1 MEQRLIV
8 RGVLAGAF
16 GGVCAFAFARIFV
29 EPVIGRAVAF
39 EDARMQA
46 AHEPGVHEHGAELF
60 SRGVQAN
67 IGMGF
72 GVLAFG
78 VAIGALLAVAF
89 VMAHG
94 RIGSVRPRALAVLI
108 AAAGSAAAYVVPLV
122 KYPPNPPAVGRAE
135 TIRERTSLYLL
146 MVGLSIVLAIGA
158 LWLGRQLAGRL
169 GSWNATLVGAGAYL
183 GGIAVAMGLLP
194 AVDETPQGFPA
205 DDLYAFRLTALG
217 TQLVLWTTTAVVFAW
232 LAGRLLDPT
241 PSVGVLR
248 RNARAD
254 TGLSA
259 VG

>member
-1 MEQRLIV
+1 VEKRLIAC
-8 RGVLAGAF
+8 GVLAGVLGGLVAF
-16 GGVCAFAFARIFV
+16 VFARIFV

-46 AHEPGVHEHGAELF
+46 THEQGVHEHGAELF

-78 VAIGALLAVAF
+78 VAMGALLAVAF
-89 VMAHG
+89 AVAYG
-94 RIGSVRPRALAVLI
+94 RVGSVRPRALAVLI
-108 AAAGSAAAYVVPLV
+108 AAAAFAAMSVVPFV

-135 TIRERTSLYLL
+135 TISERTGLYLL
-146 MVGLSIVLAIGA
+146 MVAASLALAIA
-158 LWLGRQLAGRL
+158 AVWLGRRIGARL
-169 GSWNATLVGAGAYL
+169 GNWNAAAISAGAYL
-183 GGIAVAMGLLP
+183 LAVVAAMLVLP
-194 AVDETPQGFPA
+194 PVDETPAGFPA

-217 TQLVLWTTTAVVFAW
+217 TQLVLWTTIAVVFAR
-232 LAGRLLDPT
+232 LAGRLLDCT
-241 PSVGVLR
+241 ASAGVPR
-248 RNARAD
+248 PNERAH

>member
-1 MEQRLIV
+1 MEHRLIA
-8 RGVLAGAF
+8 RGVVAGAL
-16 GGVCAFAFARIFV
+16 GGLGAFVFARIFA

-39 EDARMQA
+39 EDARIQA
-46 AHEPGVHEHGAELF
+46 AHQQGVHEHGAELF

-94 RIGSVRPRALAVLI
+94 RVGSVRPRALAVLI
-108 AAAGSAAAYVVPLV
+108 AAAGFAAAYVVPVV

-135 TIRERTSLYLL
+135 TISERTSLYLL
-146 MVGLSIVLAIGA
+146 MVGLSIVLAIGGV
-158 LWLGRQLAGRL
+158 WLGRQLTGRL

-183 GGIAVAMGLLP
+183 AGIAVAMWLLP

-232 LAGRLLDPT
+232 LAGRRGDRS
-241 PSVGVLR
+241 PSAGVLR
-248 RNARAD
+248 RNERAHS
-254 TGLSA
+254 GLRA
-259 VG
+259 FR

>member
-1 MEQRLIV
+1 MEQRLIA
-8 RGVLAGAF
+8 RGVLAGAL
-16 GGVCAFAFARIFV
+16 GGLCAFVFARIFV

-39 EDARMQA
+39 EDARMQVT
-46 AHEPGVHEHGAELF
+46 HEQGVHEHGGELF

-78 VAIGALLAVAF
+78 VAIGALLAV
-89 VMAHG
+89 VLVVAHG
-94 RIGSVRPRALAVLI
+94 RVGSIRPRTTAMLI
-108 AAAGSAAAYVVPLV
+108 AAVGFAAVYIVPLV
-122 KYPPNPPAVGRAE
+122 KYPPNPPAVGHAE
-135 TIRERTSLYLL
+135 TIRERTGLYLL
-146 MVGLSIVLAIGA
+146 MVGLSIVLAIGGV
-158 LWLGRQLAGRL
+158 WLGRRLTGRL

-183 GGIAVAMGLLP
+183 AVIAVAMWLLP

-217 TQLVLWTTTAVVFAW
+217 TELVLWTTTAVVFAW

-248 RNARAD
+248 RNARPY
-254 TGLSA
+254 TGLRA